1 MNREIHRSRSPYL
14 QAVAIDSS
22 IPIDPAAVDLW
33 LQDVD
38 NPLRWFVRPLLQ
50 FFFAIL
56 LHITWALKRLP
67 LPQFRAH
74 GLLQRMI
81 CWFCRNAVSPE
92 ANLLILRH
100 FATESNILN
109 FLRDNSGAGTVPAL
123 QLYPQKIDDMLEH
136 TFVRHDQELFR
147 VLRDIG
153 RWDETQWPKPACELE
168 WTNWRPLTLSLQ
180 SVPRR
185 ATQLLDFETSHSLFM
200 CLFCLLLT
208 AEEYRDSING
218 FNLDQSVAIRIGK
231 MIGDSS
237 VVEYAYNK
245 HPLYLVGP
253 WNLSQRFLMHGFFTE
268 YLHGRLEKLRSADG
282 RAGKESTGAES
293 GISAAIAS

>member
-1 MNREIHRSRSPYL
+1 LSLDFYRRRSPFL
-14 QAVAIDSS
+14 QAVAIDTS
-22 IPIDPAAVDLW
+22 IPIDPEVVDLW
-33 LQDVD
+33 LRDVD
-38 NPLRWFVRPLLQ
+38 NPLRWFMRPLLQ
-50 FFFAIL
+50 FFFSIL

-92 ANLLILRH
+92 ANVLILRH

-109 FLRDNSGAGTVPAL
+109 FLRDNSGADTVPAL
-123 QLYPQKIDDMLEH
+123 YLYPQKIDDMLEH

-153 RWDETQWPKPACELE
+153 RWDDTQWPKPAGELK
-168 WTNWRPLTLSLQ
+168 WANWRPLTVSLE

-185 ATQLLDFETSHSLFM
+185 ATQLLDFETAHSLFM

-218 FNLDQSVAIRIGK
+218 FNLDQSIAIRIGK

-253 WNLSQRFLMHGFFTE
+253 WNLPQRFLMHGFFTE
-268 YLHGRLEKLRSADG
+268 YLHGRLEKWRYTEG
-282 RAGKESTGAES
+282 RARAD
-293 GISAAIAS
+293 

>member
-1 MNREIHRSRSPYL
+1 MHNSQPRRRSPYIEVL
-14 QAVAIDSS
+14 AIDDS
-22 IPIDPAAVDLW
+22 IPIDPVAVNLW
-33 LQDVD
+33 LSDAN
-38 NPLRWFVRPLLQ
+38 NPLRWTIRPLLQ
-50 FFFAIL
+50 LIFSIL
-56 LHITWALKRLP
+56 LHLTWLLKRLP

-100 FATESNILN
+100 FATESNIIN
-109 FLRDNSGAGTVPAL
+109 FLRDNSGPTNVPPIA
-123 QLYPQKIDDMLEH
+123 LYPQTIDDMLKD

-147 VLRDIG
+147 VLRDLG
-153 RWDETQWPKPACELE
+153 PSKASQLSHSTDRLD
-168 WTNWRPLTLSLQ
+168 WTNWHRV
-180 SVPRR
+180 SVGPDSIPRR
-185 ATQLLDFETSHSLFM
+185 ATQVLDFETSHSLFM

-218 FNLDQSVAIRIGK
+218 FNLDQSIAIRIGK
-231 MIGDSS
+231 LIGDPG

-268 YLHGRLEKLRSADG
+268 YLHGRLEQVRYAAGCAQSHLARSLIG
-282 RAGKESTGAES
+282 PS
-293 GISAAIAS
+293 

>member
-1 MNREIHRSRSPYL
+1 LSLEFYRSRSPYL
-14 QAVAIDSS
+14 QAVAIDTS
-22 IPIDPAAVDLW
+22 IPIDPEAVNLW
-33 LQDVD
+33 LRDVD
-38 NPLRWFVRPLLQ
+38 NPLRWIVRPLLQ

-81 CWFCRNAVSPE
+81 CWFCRNAVSRE

-109 FLRDNSGAGTVPAL
+109 FLRDNSGADDVPAL
-123 QLYPQKIDDMLEH
+123 RLYPQKIDDMLEH

-147 VLRDIG
+147 VLRDVG
-153 RWDETQWPKPACELE
+153 RWDATPWPKPAGELK
-168 WTNWRPLTLSLQ
+168 WTNWRPLTVNLE

-218 FNLDQSVAIRIGK
+218 FNLDQSIAIRIGK
-231 MIGDSS
+231 MIGDST

-245 HPLYLVGP
+245 NPLYLVGP

-268 YLHGRLEKLRSADG
+268 YLHGRLETLHK
-282 RAGKESTGAES
+282 TGHS
-293 GISAAIAS
+293 VQSRPGDS